1 MIRLL
6 FDATSPSGSREVR
19 IQDTQGEHP
28 FTVNGTTHFDL
39 NVEVTR
45 GVSQLLLKVNP
56 PPTSEADALIVSQ
69 PRTEQATGPP
79 VLLAAPTSSNPG
91 F

>member
-1 MIRLL
+1 MGYPLIDGAGVALLELHAKKAGVIRLL

-28 FTVNGTTHFDL
+28 FTVTGTMHFDL

-45 GVSQLLLKVNP
+45 GVS
-56 PPTSEADALIVSQ
+56 SCC
-69 PRTEQATGPP
+69 
-79 VLLAAPTSSNPG
+79 
-91 F
+91 